1 MLFFVFLEKEFL
13 RVFVSRRT
21 VKKMSMKTNWIFVWS
36 ALLLG
41 VAQTDVQAA
50 TTCSGVDEASTSSNM
65 TETRRVVVPLDAFDA
80 LDVYGNIKLLEIR
93 LVPGQPLALEA
104 LESDLEHLEVFV
116 AREKLFITQADY
128 ECASDGYSLW
138 QWLKRQFCANDDRDQ
153 YQLDTLVLRAG
164 SLEQIALAG
173 KVELCCPDTLRGE
186 TFAYYGKGLCSARL
200 RVVAG
205 QTDIHLSGGSRLEVA
220 GRSPVFHL
228 DVGGQS
234 HLVAW
239 GLECRQAVVQV
250 SGQSH
255 ADLRVSHSLRADA
268 SGQSHIAAAGIVCE
282 YADVSASGQSQVQ
295 VQVSRELRADAS
307 GQSHIVAVGTP
318 CERTIV
324 SASGQSRIQVRVSQE
339 LCGDASGG
347 SRIVYSGNPPRC
359 QVQSSGGSSLQ
370 KN

>member
-1 MLFFVFLEKEFL
+1 
-13 RVFVSRRT
+13 
-21 VKKMSMKTNWIFVWS
+21 MKTNWIIVWS

-41 VAQTDVQAA
+41 VARTDVQAA
-50 TTCSGVDEASTSSNM
+50 TTYSGVDEASTSSNM

-104 LESDLEHLEVFV
+104 LESDLEHLEASV
-116 AREKLFITQADY
+116 AREKLFITQTDY
-128 ECASDGYSLW
+128 ECASDSRSLW
-138 QWLKRQFCANDDRDQ
+138 QWLKRRFCANDNRNQ

-173 KVELCCPDTLRGE
+173 KVELFCPDTLRGE

-200 RVVAG
+200 RVVADG
-205 QTDIHLSGGSRLEVA
+205 QTGVHLSGGSRLEVA
-220 GRSPVFHL
+220 GRSAVLHL
-228 DVGGQS
+228 DASGRS
-234 HLVAW
+234 HLVARD
-239 GLECRQAVVQV
+239 LECRQAVAQV

-282 YADVSASGQSQVQ
+282 YADVSASGQSHVQ
-295 VQVSRELRADAS
+295 AQVSRELRADAS

-318 CERTIV
+318 CERAIV
-324 SASGQSRIQVRVSQE
+324 SASGQSRIQVQVSQE
-339 LCGDASGG
+339 LRADASGG
-347 SRIVYSGNPPRC
+347 SHIVYSGNPPRC
-359 QVQSSGGSSLQ
+359 QVQSSGGSSVR